1 MAVILDGKKMAQT
14 VKQRLQQMI
23 KQQGITP
30 KLGIILVGD
39 DAASLIYVKNK
50 QKAASEVGIETQLYH
65 FDNQVSS
72 ETLEN
77 LIQTLNADSD
87 VHGILVQLPL
97 PKSFNAAKIL
107 SEIDPKKD
115 VDGFHPYNIGLLQYG
130 AGHGLQPA
138 TPKGIM
144 QLIKSTGL
152 DLSGKNAL
160 VIGRSNI
167 VGKPMAMMLLGADCT
182 VTMAHSKTTDLK
194 ALCQNADIIVSAT
207 GCAKL
212 IKQDWVKSGAVVIDV
227 GMNRDEQGKLC
238 GDVDFEG
245 VCQKA
250 GFITPVPGGVGPMT
264 IAMLLDN
271 VVEAYLKQHQ
281 I

>member
-23 KQQGITP
+23 KQQGFTP

-65 FDNQVSS
+65 FDDQASS

-87 VHGILVQLPL
+87 VHGILIQLPL

-107 SEIDPKKD
+107 SEIDPQKD

-130 AGHGLQPA
+130 AQTGLQPA

-152 DLSGKNAL
+152 DVTGKNAL

-238 GDVDFEG
+238 GVVDFEG

-264 IAMLLDN
+264 ITMLLDN
-271 VVEAYLKQHQ
+271 LVEAYLKQHE